1 MGCYLWKIC
10 YNNRI
15 LLNELRGNDMVRI
28 ITDSAADLE
37 PQEYEKLGV
46 TCIALRVA
54 FGENE
59 YLENV
64 DLSKTKFYEL
74 LLGSEDFPKT
84 SQAAPAVLAGLIED
98 ARAAGD
104 ELVYIT
110 LSSALSGTY
119 QTALMVREDAEYA
132 GAYIFDSRNATGGQ
146 RMLVEYACRLR
157 DEGKN
162 AADILAGLGSIR
174 DRIELYAVVN
184 TLEYL
189 HKGGRIS
196 HAVYTLGNLAQ
207 IKPIISVDLEGRVA
221 LPGKVMGMRKGMDF
235 LCKRLTARKPDG
247 DHPLYV
253 MYTNNRSV
261 AETLAQR
268 MAANGW
274 EVPAERI
281 IPVGAAIGA
290 HVGPD
295 ACGIVYVG
303 A

>member
-1 MGCYLWKIC
+1 
-10 YNNRI
+10 
-15 LLNELRGNDMVRI
+15 MVRI

-46 TCIALRVA
+46 TCIPLRVS
-54 FGENE
+54 FGAQEYQENI
-59 YLENV
+59 
-64 DLSKTKFYEL
+64 DLSKNRFYEL
-74 LLGSEDFPKT
+74 LLGSEEFPKT
-84 SQAAPAVLAGLIED
+84 SQASPAVLTELFEN
-98 ARAAGD
+98 ARDAGD
-104 ELVYIT
+104 EAVYIT
-110 LSSALSGTY
+110 LSSSLSGTY
-119 QTALMVREDAEYA
+119 QTACMIREDVEYE
-132 GAYIFDSRNATGGQ
+132 GAYVFDSRNATGGQ

-157 DEGKN
+157 DAGKN
-162 AADILAGLGSIR
+162 AAEIIAGLESIR
-174 DRIELYAVVN
+174 DRIELYACVN

-235 LCKRLTARKPDG
+235 LCKRLSARKPDEN
-247 DHPLYV
+247 HPLYV

-268 MAANGW
+268 MEAQGFGS
-274 EVPAERI
+274 VSAERI

-303 A
+303 E

>member
-1 MGCYLWKIC
+1 
-10 YNNRI
+10 
-15 LLNELRGNDMVRI
+15 MVRI

-46 TCIALRVA
+46 TCIPLRVA
-54 FGENE
+54 FGERE
-59 YLENV
+59 YQENV
-64 DLSKTKFYEL
+64 NLSKGDFYEL
-74 LLGSEDFPKT
+74 LLGDGEFPKT
-84 SQAAPAVLAGLIED
+84 SQASPAVLEELIAG

-119 QTALMVREDAEYA
+119 QTALMVREDAEYE
-132 GAYIFDSRNATGGQ
+132 GIHIFDSRNATGGQ

-157 DEGKN
+157 DAGRD
-162 AADILAGLGSIR
+162 AAGIVAGLESIR

-196 HAVYTLGNLAQ
+196 HAVYTLGSLAQ
-207 IKPIISVDLEGRVA
+207 IKPIIAVDLDGRVA

-235 LCKRLTARKPDG
+235 LGKRLGARKPDSE
-247 DHPLYV
+247 HPLYV
-253 MYTNNRSV
+253 MYTNNRAV
-261 AETLAQR
+261 GEQLAQR
-268 MAANGW
+268 LAVNGW
-274 EVPAERI
+274 EIPDERI
-281 IPVGAAIGA
+281 IQVGAAIGA

-303 A
+303 E

>member
-1 MGCYLWKIC
+1 
-10 YNNRI
+10 
-15 LLNELRGNDMVRI
+15 MVHI

-37 PQEYEKLGV
+37 PREYEMLGV
-46 TCIALRVA
+46 TCIPLRVA
-54 FGENE
+54 FGEQE
-59 YLENV
+59 YQENV
-64 DLSKTKFYEL
+64 ELSKERFYEL

-84 SQAAPAVLAGLIED
+84 SQASPAVLEEIFENAKAG
-98 ARAAGD
+98 GD
-104 ELVYIT
+104 EAVYIT

-119 QTALMVREDAEYA
+119 QNACMIRDDVEYA
-132 GAYIFDSRNATGGQ
+132 GNFVFDSRNATGGQ

-157 DEGKN
+157 DAGKN
-162 AADILAGLGSIR
+162 AAQIVEGLASIR

-207 IKPIISVDLEGRVA
+207 IKPIIAVDTEGRVS

-235 LCKRLTARKPDG
+235 LGKRLTARKPD
-247 DHPLYV
+247 DQHPLYV

-261 AETLAQR
+261 AQTLAQR
-268 MAANGW
+268 LMSLGW
-274 EVPAERI
+274 EIPEERI
-281 IPVGAAIGA
+281 IQVGAAIGA

-303 A
+303 E